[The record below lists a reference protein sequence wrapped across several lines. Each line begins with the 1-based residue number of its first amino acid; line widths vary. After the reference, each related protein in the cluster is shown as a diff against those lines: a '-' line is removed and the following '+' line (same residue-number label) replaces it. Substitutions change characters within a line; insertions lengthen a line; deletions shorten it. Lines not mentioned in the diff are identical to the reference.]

1 MPSTTTCSWLD
12 DAIGDVEH
20 LVATAGA
27 GAGRRVGVVVSRLER
42 MNGGTSLRDALLR
55 PGSTPF
61 VPLIDALAADL
72 GLAGDPRVA
81 RIGRATL
88 LLYVYVRIQDD
99 LVDEEALVDRASVF
113 AMEATLAAHL
123 ARLAEA
129 GLPQAAWAARSR
141 VMARFAAVAADE
153 VDARAA
159 GAGLAPE
166 RAGEKF
172 LAMAVPLVA
181 LASAAGRDAL
191 HDDLSTWVVHVGTAL
206 QMINDVLNAA
216 EDHAA
221 GRPTAVLAW
230 ARADLAAAADTPNRV
245 RAALVGHPAV
255 DRALDVA
262 ADAAARAWALAER
275 HELPRLADI
284 AAGVA
289 AQVGR
294 TRERLLGL
302 MLGVQA

>member
-1 MPSTTTCSWLD
+1 
-12 DAIGDVEH
+12 
-20 LVATAGA
+20 
-27 GAGRRVGVVVSRLER
+27 
-42 MNGGTSLRDALLR
+42 
-55 PGSTPF
+55 
-61 VPLIDALAADL
+61 
-72 GLAGDPRVA
+72 
-81 RIGRATL
+81 
-88 LLYVYVRIQDD
+88 
-99 LVDEEALVDRASVF
+99 
-113 AMEATLAAHL
+113 MEAALAAHL

-191 HDDLSTWVVHVGTAL
+191 HDDLATWVVHVGTAL

-230 ARADLAAAADTPNRV
+230 ARADVAAAAAAPNRV

-262 ADAAARAWALAER
+262 ADAAARSWALAER
-275 HELPRLADI
+275 HGLPRLAGI